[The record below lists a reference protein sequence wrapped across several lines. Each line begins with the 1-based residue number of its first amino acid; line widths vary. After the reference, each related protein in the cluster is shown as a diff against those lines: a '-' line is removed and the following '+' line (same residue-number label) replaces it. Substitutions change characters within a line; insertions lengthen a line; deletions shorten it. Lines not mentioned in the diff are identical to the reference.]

1 MNHARARLCQMMSTY
16 SLLPQ
21 QVLCLPYGTS
31 NKTRDAFPLRN
42 NNVSNR
48 KPKSYFVFPPLWR
61 KEEKGSTWVFRLFS
75 KRYFVAGKCPRLL
88 LLSCPLACVLTRQW
102 TVKPARWRQITRA
115 CRSLSAAVVIF
126 LHGRHLHSYW
136 GAAKGSLPPL
146 ARVKTCTW
154 VCRRENEK
162 KIGDL
167 SLSLSRQ
174 QYSFRWFN
182 SFPFLFRRPQRS
194 AGRSSRAGTGRTTA
208 LEKQWY
214 RERENTHPPI
224 PTTLILPSPF
234 FRSSSAR
241 GIV

>member
-1 MNHARARLCQMMSTY
+1 MFQIENQNLI
-16 SLLPQ
+16 L
-21 QVLCLPYGTS
+21 
-31 NKTRDAFPLRN
+31 F
-42 NNVSNR
+42 
-48 KPKSYFVFPPLWR
+48 FPPLWR

-162 KIGDL
+162 KIGVL
-167 SLSLSRQ
+167 SLSLSRR
-174 QYSFRWFN
+174 QYSFRLFN

-194 AGRSSRAGTGRTTA
+194 ARRSSSAGTGRTTA